1 MNINTFS
8 QEYMSFTEKPEGKR
22 FAGLGCWMGEKK
34 SGMFY
39 LMYPGTVLIIDKRI
53 SEIENICECF
63 GGRFVYTDVV
73 CNLIKQ
79 NSIIT
84 IK

>member
-8 QEYMSFTEKPEGKR
+8 QEYMSITEKPEGNW
-22 FAGLGCWMGEKK
+22 FAVVGCWMGEMK

-39 LMYPGTVLIIDKRI
+39 LMYPGTLLIIDKRI

-63 GGRFVYTDVV
+63 WGEVRIYRCCVQPYQTKFNYHY
-73 CNLIKQ
+73 
-79 NSIIT
+79 
-84 IK
+84 